1 MKKLIVTTLALFIL
15 GLTGFVQAQSLDD
28 VLAKY
33 IKATGLETLANASS
47 FQITAKIS
55 QMGMELP
62 MIMKI
67 KKPNKFRMEMEM
79 QGQKMIQAYD
89 GEKGWMIAP
98 WVSPDPQDLSGTQLK
113 DAIDQADMEGELYN
127 YKKKGHSIEFIGKVN
142 LDGKPAYKL
151 KLTTKDGNLKTYFID
166 ADTYL
171 ITKVKA
177 TVKANGQSVDI
188 TQNMMD
194 YKTVDGVTMAMK
206 IESQS
211 PMGKAVVTM
220 EDVKLNVDF
229 DDAIFKKPVK

>member
-1 MKKLIVTTLALFIL
+1 MKKLLVTTLALFIFV
-15 GLTGFVQAQSLDD
+15 LTGFVQAQSLDD
-28 VLAKY
+28 VLTKY
-33 IKATGLETLANASS
+33 VKATGLETLANASS

-98 WVSPDPQDLSGTQLK
+98 WVSPDPQDLSGAQLK

-127 YKKKGHSIEFIGKVN
+127 YKKKGHSIEFVGKVN

-188 TQNMMD
+188 TQNMSD

-211 PMGKAVVTM
+211 PMGKAVITM
-220 EDVKLNVDF
+220 EDVKLNVDL

>member
-28 VLAKY
+28 VLNKY
-33 IKATGLETLANASS
+33 VKATGLETLANASS

-98 WVSPDPQDLSGTQLK
+98 WISPDPQDLSGAQLK

-188 TQNMMD
+188 TQNMLD

-211 PMGKAVVTM
+211 PMGKAVITM

>member
-1 MKKLIVTTLALFIL
+1 
-15 GLTGFVQAQSLDD
+15 
-28 VLAKY
+28 
-33 IKATGLETLANASS
+33 
-47 FQITAKIS
+47 
-55 QMGMELP
+55 
-62 MIMKI
+62 
-67 KKPNKFRMEMEM
+67 
-79 QGQKMIQAYD
+79 
-89 GEKGWMIAP
+89 
-98 WVSPDPQDLSGTQLK
+98 
-113 DAIDQADMEGELYN
+113 MEGELYN

-220 EDVKLNVDF
+220 EDIKLNVDF

>member
-1 MKKLIVTTLALFIL
+1 MKKLIVTTLALSIFV
-15 GLTGFVQAQSLDD
+15 LTGFVQAQSLDD

-33 IKATGLETLANASS
+33 IKATGLETLAHASS
-47 FQITAKIS
+47 FQLTAKIS

-67 KKPNKFRMEMEM
+67 KKPNKFRIEMEM

-113 DAIDQADMEGELYN
+113 DAFDQADMEGELYN

-188 TQNMMD
+188 TQNMLD
-194 YKTVDGVTMAMK
+194 YKTFDGVTMAMK

-220 EDVKLNVDF
+220 EDIKLNVDF

>member
-220 EDVKLNVDF
+220 EDIKLNVDF

>member
-98 WVSPDPQDLSGTQLK
+98 WVSPDPQDLSGTQ
-113 DAIDQADMEGELYN
+113 
-127 YKKKGHSIEFIGKVN
+127 
-142 LDGKPAYKL
+142 
-151 KLTTKDGNLKTYFID
+151 
-166 ADTYL
+166 
-171 ITKVKA
+171 
-177 TVKANGQSVDI
+177 
-188 TQNMMD
+188 
-194 YKTVDGVTMAMK
+194 
-206 IESQS
+206 
-211 PMGKAVVTM
+211 
-220 EDVKLNVDF
+220 
-229 DDAIFKKPVK
+229 

>member
-1 MKKLIVTTLALFIL
+1 MKKLLVTTLALFIFV
-15 GLTGFVQAQSLDD
+15 LTGFVQAQSLDD
-28 VLAKY
+28 VLTKY
-33 IKATGLETLANASS
+33 VKATGLETLANASS

-98 WVSPDPQDLSGTQLK
+98 WVSPDPQDLSGAQLK

-127 YKKKGHSIEFIGKVN
+127 YKKKGHSIEFVGKVN

-188 TQNMMD
+188 TQNMSD

-211 PMGKAVVTM
+211 PMGKAVITM